1 MQFNTN
7 GDCNSNKSGSQIATD
22 NFSVTSLAITPVT
35 NPTLSQS
42 CGLDIALVLDVS
54 GSIDS
59 TELTQM
65 KTAFKGFVD
74 ALAGTPTQ
82 FSVTKFDTTAT
93 VLQTFTG
100 DSTLVKSKIDSA
112 FGGNFTN
119 WQDGFV
125 KTNNTLPNRTNPNLI
140 IFASDGNPNRTG
152 ISGTSVTESVA
163 VADAVTIANAIKSS
177 GTRILALGIGSDL
190 DIANMKAISGNSAN
204 TGDVLTSDVISTNF
218 STLAAQLATFASQT
232 CGGTITV
239 KKVINGNNS
248 ASLNDWHFTVNG
260 QDYSTDDNGYTA
272 AIPVTSG
279 TYSVTETQK
288 SGYSLNTAVC
298 VKNTVPVGT
307 FSGNTVSG
315 VTISNSDI
323 VSCTFTNDYLTTC
336 GDGKIEGS
344 EQCDGGAC
352 CDNTCHFASSGSV
365 CRAANGSCDTAEVCS
380 GASAAC
386 PTDSFKPAGTS
397 CSDGSFCNGNE
408 QCNGAGSCL
417 SGNVVDCSAN
427 NITGINSCDND
438 PDNNPFTKDTRDSFN
453 SVCSEATQ
461 SCTTGDST
469 IFHQVPTVGTCG
481 VECTT
486 DSNCLSSEKV
496 CNIGSHKCVSS
507 CGNNIKE
514 SWEECD
520 GTNGVGEHQKC
531 NSQCKLE
538 YVPYCGDG
546 NTDIGET
553 CDDGAN
559 NGQYGKCNLT
569 CSGRSLHCGD
579 DIVTPPEECDG
590 SEPASCLTD
599 SGYFGTKSC
608 NNSTCGWGNCITTKK
623 CGDGVVNGL
632 SETCDDGANNGQ
644 YGYCNSTC
652 SAMGEFCGDK
662 TINGTEECDGSA
674 PTHYSCTNQCKLQYI
689 PYCGDN
695 IKNQENEECDGSAPE
710 HYSCTAQCKLEYVP
724 YCGDGIKNASEV
736 CDGSD
741 LGGLPSTDYSC
752 NKKCELDLVEPKVTI
767 CHADDSQKK
776 PYVTNTPDKTAD
788 VGGHD
793 NHNGGVWYPGI
804 ADHSWG
810 DIIPPF
816 YYVGGY
822 YPGQNWTTEG
832 QTIYN
837 NGCQYPSGFINVV
850 KVISNDATNYS
861 DFSFSVNSESPVN
874 FEDDG
879 TNQIDAK
886 VGVTYN
892 IAEVPVS
899 GYEVTYDGCKNIS
912 ITKGE
917 TKTCTITNTKHA
929 KLTVI
934 KQVDT
939 NNDGV
944 IDNSNATDWTW
955 DIKNGEQNIA
965 TGQSKELVADFYT
978 ISEDQKDA
986 YRLKQ
991 WTCSNNTSGTTNSI
1005 GVTLNPGDDVTC
1017 TITNTRK
1024 TGNIKV
1030 CKVILDSAGNIVN
1043 GSAVPTST
1051 FTISGL
1057 DQSTSQGAPVG
1068 VIGTSTF
1075 SNPLTYSDKLFDSRV
1090 DNATC
1095 ITYENLVPGNY
1106 YYGQES
1112 ISNNFWTIPKYNDG
1126 VANQNNINN
1135 NFYEYSGQLFDAD
1148 SSNDGQRQTSSDGHI
1163 VLSADQ
1169 TRTLIVLNQYKF
1181 GNINVTKFN
1190 DVNGDGDQD
1199 QDEENLSGWT
1209 INLTGQTSVVTDVN
1223 GLASFN
1229 KISFGSYNLSETIQD
1244 GWMQTNITC
1253 DGDQGLDND
1262 NSHQITLTAGQ
1273 TLNCKIGNRQLG
1285 KVTVTKFNDLN
1296 GNGQKDE
1303 GETNLSDW
1311 TINLTNQT
1319 SQKTSE
1325 SGQVVFNNLV
1335 PGNYDLSENVQ
1346 SENGWKQT
1354 NIYCEDSGNG
1364 VKITAPG
1371 EAYGHHGQCAGW
1383 NSCGNAATCAL
1394 WACEVKGYSNLVSY
1408 GDQRPCTQF
1417 GNCNLFNYR
1426 GSVQYNWGNWCG
1438 VMGVTD
1444 IVCSNGSGSGDYY
1457 NNGNVSGS
1465 HLTVNPGQNKICY
1478 IGNQRL
1484 QPKTTITKSNNSG
1497 GVELTPGNSVE
1508 YTINVGFADNSVNN
1522 LKVTDL
1528 LSNGFKYK
1536 TGSYKIY
1543 KNGTDVTTQVTEPQ
1557 YHSPGVWDLSA
1568 LGALTPSDTIKL
1580 VYTADISTDQ
1590 QAGKYA
1596 DLAWSIANY
1605 SYDSSKYVLALAGS
1619 EGKIDTNF
1627 VGTEVK
1633 VGGNYQNSVSAEVEQ
1648 INHTTGQVLGAST
1661 ELPGTGAA
1669 TIWMIIS
1676 GLLGL
1681 VGFSLLK
1688 FNKKTMLTILLT
1700 LLSFGLIIS
1709 PIRAQTSNLSVR
1721 LEEPKTPTNTKN
1733 IELKFVALDIQGRGV
1748 TVNCLKKGPSDSSFV
1763 QFSSETLSG
1772 VNGNASHCSLSLAI
1786 TDNGPYQFQTKAV
1799 AGGEEA
1805 LSNIV
1810 SLDYNTAGPGTP
1822 NDYRKDKINNCDYK
1836 IHFKTAN
1843 DGDKTVKVEIYRSD
1857 INSFIADN
1865 GSKIGDISVGSN
1877 QERDFTNSVP
1887 DCSKNYNFVIRAFDS
1902 AGNGSGVI
1910 GDKVYSTVTD
1920 GNTTVTSTTTNSG
1933 AIPVSGTIIPKEG
1946 DTDQENLNPSS
1957 TEENGQVLGTKT
1969 IDKNFFARH
1978 PITTALIVILILG
1991 IIIYAFKKIRKGKK
2005 VIKKTK

>member
-1 MQFNTN
+1 
-7 GDCNSNKSGSQIATD
+7 
-22 NFSVTSLAITPVT
+22 
-35 NPTLSQS
+35 
-42 CGLDIALVLDVS
+42 
-54 GSIDS
+54 
-59 TELTQM
+59 
-65 KTAFKGFVD
+65 
-74 ALAGTPTQ
+74 
-82 FSVTKFDTTAT
+82 
-93 VLQTFTG
+93 
-100 DSTLVKSKIDSA
+100 
-112 FGGNFTN
+112 
-119 WQDGFV
+119 
-125 KTNNTLPNRTNPNLI
+125 
-140 IFASDGNPNRTG
+140 
-152 ISGTSVTESVA
+152 
-163 VADAVTIANAIKSS
+163 
-177 GTRILALGIGSDL
+177 
-190 DIANMKAISGNSAN
+190 
-204 TGDVLTSDVISTNF
+204 
-218 STLAAQLATFASQT
+218 
-232 CGGTITV
+232 
-239 KKVINGNNS
+239 
-248 ASLNDWHFTVNG
+248 
-260 QDYSTDDNGYTA
+260 
-272 AIPVTSG
+272 
-279 TYSVTETQK
+279 
-288 SGYSLNTAVC
+288 
-298 VKNTVPVGT
+298 
-307 FSGNTVSG
+307 
-315 VTISNSDI
+315 
-323 VSCTFTNDYLTTC
+323 
-336 GDGKIEGS
+336 
-344 EQCDGGAC
+344 CDGGAC

-453 SVCSEATQ
+453 SVCSETTQ
-461 SCTTGDST
+461 SCTVGNST

-481 VECTT
+481 VECNS

-496 CNIGSHKCVSS
+496 CNIGTHQCVNS

-514 SWEECD
+514 SWEQCD
-520 GTNGVGEHQKC
+520 GSAPEHYSC

-546 NTDIGET
+546 NTDAGET
-553 CDDGAN
+553 CDDGTN
-559 NGQYGKCNLT
+559 NGKYGYCNLT
-569 CSGRSLHCGD
+569 CNGRSLHCGD

-608 NNSTCGWGNCITTKK
+608 NNSTCGWGNCLTTKK

-632 SETCDDGANNGQ
+632 LETCDDGDNNGK

-652 SAMGEFCGDK
+652 TAMGEFCGDK

-674 PTHYSCTNQCKLQYI
+674 PEHYSCTNQCKLQYI
-689 PYCGDN
+689 PYCGDG
-695 IKNQENEECDGSAPE
+695 IKNLDTEECDGSAPE
-710 HYSCTAQCKLEYVP
+710 HYSCTNQCKLQYIP
-724 YCGDGIKNASEV
+724 YCGDGIKNTSSEF

-752 NKKCELDLVEPKVTI
+752 NRSCELNLVNPKVTI

-837 NGCQYPSGFINVV
+837 NNCQYPSGFINVV

-861 DFSFSVNSESPVN
+861 DFSFSVNSESPVS
-874 FEDDG
+874 FENDG
-879 TNQIDAK
+879 SNQIDAK
-886 VGVTYN
+886 VGVIYN
-892 IAEVPVS
+892 ITETPVS

-917 TKTCTITNTKHA
+917 TKTCTITNTKKA

-944 IDNSNATDWTW
+944 IENQNATDWTW

-965 TGQSKELVADFYT
+965 TGQTKELVAGSYT

-991 WTCSNNTSGTTNSI
+991 WTCSNETRGTTNSI
-1005 GVTLNPGDDVTC
+1005 GVVLNPGDDVTC
-1017 TITNTRK
+1017 TITNTRR

-1030 CKVILDSAGNIVN
+1030 CKVIIDSAGNIVN
-1043 GSAVPTST
+1043 GASVPAST

-1057 DQSTSQGAPVG
+1057 NQSTSQGAPAG

-1075 SNPLTYSDKLFDSRV
+1075 ANPLVYSDKLFGSKV

-1095 ITYENLVPGNY
+1095 TTYENLVPGNY

-1112 ISNNFWTIPKYNDG
+1112 ISSNYWTVPKYNDG
-1126 VANQNNINN
+1126 VVSQNNIND
-1135 NFYEYSGQLFDAD
+1135 NFYEYSGQLFDAN
-1148 SSNDGQRQTSSDGHI
+1148 STNDGQRQTSSDGHI

-1190 DVNGDGDQD
+1190 DKDGDGYQD
-1199 QDEENLSGWT
+1199 QEEENLSGWT

-1229 KISFGSYNLSETIQD
+1229 KISFGDYILSETIQD

-1253 DGDQGLDND
+1253 DGDDGIDND

-1273 TLNCKIGNRQLG
+1273 NLNCKIANRQLG

-1303 GETNLSDW
+1303 GETNLSNW

-1319 SQKTSE
+1319 SQNTDE
-1325 SGQVVFNNLV
+1325 NGQTVFDNLV
-1335 PGNYDLSENVQ
+1335 PGDYDLSENVQ

-1364 VKITAPG
+1364 IKITAPG
-1371 EAYGHHGQCAGW
+1371 FAYGHHGNCEGW
-1383 NSCGNAATCAL
+1383 NECGDAKTCAL
-1394 WACEVKGYSNLVSY
+1394 KACQANGYQNLVSY
-1408 GDQRPCTQF
+1408 GAQKPCTQF
-1417 GNCNLFNYR
+1417 ANCSLFYNINSNLSY
-1426 GSVQYNWGNWCG
+1426 QANWGNWCN

-1465 HLTVNPGQNKICY
+1465 RLTVNPGQNKVCY

-1484 QPKTTITKSNNSG
+1484 APKTTITKSNNSG

-1543 KNGTDVTTQVTEPQ
+1543 KNGTDVTTQVIEPQ

-1568 LGALTPSDTIKL
+1568 LGTLTPSDTIKL

-1605 SYDSSKYVLALAGS
+1605 SYDSSKSVLALAGN
-1619 EGKIDTNF
+1619 EGKVDTNF

-1843 DGDKTVKVEIYRSD
+1843 DGDKTVKVELYRSTSTD
-1857 INSFIADN
+1857 FSANNESLVNSVNI
-1865 GSKIGDISVGSN
+1865 GSN
-1877 QERDFTNSVP
+1877 QEKDIYISVP
-1887 DCSKNYNFVIRAFDS
+1887 DCTKSYYYVLRAFDN

-1910 GDKVYSTVTD
+1910 GDTITKNIIN
-1920 GNTTVTSTTTNSG
+1920 NTTTVIPTSG
-1933 AIPVSGTIIPKEG
+1933 AIPLIGDNNIPKESEV
-1946 DTDQENLNPSS
+1946 DETNP
-1957 TEENGQVLGTKT
+1957 TEGQGTVLGVETPNTKNIFT
-1969 IDKNFFARH
+1969 KFQSFIGSHKLSSAL
-1978 PITTALIVILILG
+1978 TALLVLVIIG
-1991 IIIYAFKKIRKGKK
+1991 YVVKRIGKK
-2005 VIKKTK
+2005 KK

>member
-1 MQFNTN
+1 M
-7 GDCNSNKSGSQIATD
+7 
-22 NFSVTSLAITPVT
+22 
-35 NPTLSQS
+35 
-42 CGLDIALVLDVS
+42 
-54 GSIDS
+54 
-59 TELTQM
+59 
-65 KTAFKGFVD
+65 
-74 ALAGTPTQ
+74 
-82 FSVTKFDTTAT
+82 
-93 VLQTFTG
+93 
-100 DSTLVKSKIDSA
+100 
-112 FGGNFTN
+112 
-119 WQDGFV
+119 
-125 KTNNTLPNRTNPNLI
+125 
-140 IFASDGNPNRTG
+140 
-152 ISGTSVTESVA
+152 
-163 VADAVTIANAIKSS
+163 
-177 GTRILALGIGSDL
+177 
-190 DIANMKAISGNSAN
+190 
-204 TGDVLTSDVISTNF
+204 
-218 STLAAQLATFASQT
+218 
-232 CGGTITV
+232 
-239 KKVINGNNS
+239 
-248 ASLNDWHFTVNG
+248 
-260 QDYSTDDNGYTA
+260 
-272 AIPVTSG
+272 
-279 TYSVTETQK
+279 
-288 SGYSLNTAVC
+288 
-298 VKNTVPVGT
+298 
-307 FSGNTVSG
+307 
-315 VTISNSDI
+315 
-323 VSCTFTNDYLTTC
+323 
-336 GDGKIEGS
+336 
-344 EQCDGGAC
+344 
-352 CDNTCHFASSGSV
+352 
-365 CRAANGSCDTAEVCS
+365 
-380 GASAAC
+380 
-386 PTDSFKPAGTS
+386 
-397 CSDGSFCNGNE
+397 
-408 QCNGAGSCL
+408 
-417 SGNVVDCSAN
+417 
-427 NITGINSCDND
+427 
-438 PDNNPFTKDTRDSFN
+438 
-453 SVCSEATQ
+453 
-461 SCTTGDST
+461 
-469 IFHQVPTVGTCG
+469 
-481 VECTT
+481 
-486 DSNCLSSEKV
+486 
-496 CNIGSHKCVSS
+496 
-507 CGNNIKE
+507 
-514 SWEECD
+514 
-520 GTNGVGEHQKC
+520 
-531 NSQCKLE
+531 
-538 YVPYCGDG
+538 
-546 NTDIGET
+546 
-553 CDDGAN
+553 
-559 NGQYGKCNLT
+559 
-569 CSGRSLHCGD
+569 
-579 DIVTPPEECDG
+579 
-590 SEPASCLTD
+590 
-599 SGYFGTKSC
+599 
-608 NNSTCGWGNCITTKK
+608 
-623 CGDGVVNGL
+623 
-632 SETCDDGANNGQ
+632 
-644 YGYCNSTC
+644 
-652 SAMGEFCGDK
+652 
-662 TINGTEECDGSA
+662 
-674 PTHYSCTNQCKLQYI
+674 
-689 PYCGDN
+689 
-695 IKNQENEECDGSAPE
+695 
-710 HYSCTAQCKLEYVP
+710 
-724 YCGDGIKNASEV
+724 
-736 CDGSD
+736 
-741 LGGLPSTDYSC
+741 
-752 NKKCELDLVEPKVTI
+752 
-767 CHADDSQKK
+767 
-776 PYVTNTPDKTAD
+776 TNTPDKTAD

-837 NGCQYPSGFINVV
+837 NNCQYPSGFINVV

-861 DFSFSVNSESPVN
+861 DFSFSVNSESPVS
-874 FEDDG
+874 FENDG
-879 TNQIDAK
+879 SNQIDAK
-886 VGVTYN
+886 VGVIYN
-892 IAEVPVS
+892 ITETPVS

-917 TKTCTITNTKHA
+917 TKTCTITNTKKA

-944 IDNSNATDWTW
+944 IENQNATDWTW

-965 TGQSKELVADFYT
+965 TGQTKELVAGSYT

-991 WTCSNNTSGTTNSI
+991 WTCSNETRGTTNSI
-1005 GVTLNPGDDVTC
+1005 GVVLNPGDDVTC
-1017 TITNTRK
+1017 TITNTRR

-1030 CKVILDSAGNIVN
+1030 CKVIIDSAGNIVN
-1043 GSAVPTST
+1043 GASVPAST

-1057 DQSTSQGAPVG
+1057 NQSTSQGAPAG

-1075 SNPLTYSDKLFDSRV
+1075 ANPLVYSDKLFGSKV

-1095 ITYENLVPGNY
+1095 TTYENLVPGNY

-1112 ISNNFWTIPKYNDG
+1112 ISSNYWTVPKYNDG
-1126 VANQNNINN
+1126 VVSQNNIND
-1135 NFYEYSGQLFDAD
+1135 NFYEYSGQLFDAN
-1148 SSNDGQRQTSSDGHI
+1148 STNDGQRQTSSDGHI

-1190 DVNGDGDQD
+1190 DKDGDGYQD
-1199 QDEENLSGWT
+1199 QEEENLSGWT

-1229 KISFGSYNLSETIQD
+1229 KISFGDYILSETIQD

-1253 DGDQGLDND
+1253 DGDDGIDND

-1273 TLNCKIGNRQLG
+1273 NLNCKIANRQLG

-1303 GETNLSDW
+1303 GETNLSNW

-1319 SQKTSE
+1319 SQNTDE
-1325 SGQVVFNNLV
+1325 NGQTVFDNLV
-1335 PGNYDLSENVQ
+1335 PGDYDLSENVQ

-1364 VKITAPG
+1364 IKITAPG
-1371 EAYGHHGQCAGW
+1371 FAYGHHGNCEGW
-1383 NSCGNAATCAL
+1383 NECGDAKTCAL
-1394 WACEVKGYSNLVSY
+1394 KACQANGYQNLVSY
-1408 GDQRPCTQF
+1408 GAQKPCTQF
-1417 GNCNLFNYR
+1417 ANCSLFYNINSNLSY
-1426 GSVQYNWGNWCG
+1426 QANWGNWCN

-1465 HLTVNPGQNKICY
+1465 RLTVNPGQNKVCY

-1484 QPKTTITKSNNSG
+1484 APKTTITKSNNSG

-1508 YTINVGFADNSVNN
+1508 YTINVSFTDNSVNN

-1536 TGSYKIY
+1536 SGSYKVY
-1543 KNGTDVTTQVTEPQ
+1543 VNGEDKTSSVPEPE
-1557 YHSPGVWDLSA
+1557 YHSPGVWNLADL
-1568 LGALTPSDTIKL
+1568 GVLTPSDSVEL
-1580 VYTADISTDQ
+1580 VYTADISTSQ

-1605 SYDSSKYVLALAGS
+1605 SYDSSKTVLALAGS
-1619 EGKIDTNF
+1619 EGHVDTNF
-1627 VGTEVK
+1627 VGTQVA

-1843 DGDKTVKVEIYRSD
+1843 DGDKTVKVELYRSTSTD
-1857 INSFIADN
+1857 FSANNESLVNSVNI
-1865 GSKIGDISVGSN
+1865 GSN
-1877 QERDFTNSVP
+1877 QEKDIYISVP
-1887 DCSKNYNFVIRAFDS
+1887 DCTKSYYYVLRAFDN

-1910 GDKVYSTVTD
+1910 GDTITKNIIN
-1920 GNTTVTSTTTNSG
+1920 NTTTVIPTSG
-1933 AIPVSGTIIPKEG
+1933 AIPLIGDNNIPKESEINEP
-1946 DTDQENLNPSS
+1946 TSA
-1957 TEENGQVLGTKT
+1957 EEQGTVLGVETPSTKN
-1969 IDKNFFARH
+1969 IFAQFQSFIGRH
-1978 PITTALIVILILG
+1978 KFSSALTAILVLVIIGYVFKRIV
-1991 IIIYAFKKIRKGKK
+1991 KKKE
-2005 VIKKTK
+2005 